1 MPTVKQ
7 SIWILIA
14 IAMAFVAATTF
25 GISAVE
31 QTAPQVA
38 TNRFTASK
46 ADLGLKDHQRL
57 KTLLGIERPLRERRH
72 PPCQCSRPAHRGLA
86 HRRSGRARSQFAN
99 GAKYQAPRVGAR
111 GSRPRVGRMDIVLAT
126 RQLTRC

>member
-7 SIWILIA
+7 SIGIAIA

-31 QTAPQVA
+31 QIAPQVA

-46 ADLGLKDHQRL
+46 ADLELKDHQRL
-57 KTLLGIERPLRERRH
+57 RTLLGIERP
-72 PPCQCSRPAHRGLA
+72 
-86 HRRSGRARSQFAN
+86 
-99 GAKYQAPRVGAR
+99 PR
-111 GSRPRVGRMDIVLAT
+111 
-126 RQLTRC
+126 

>member
-7 SIWILIA
+7 SIGIAIA
-14 IAMAFVAATTF
+14 IAMAFVAATAF
-25 GISAVE
+25 SISAIE

-57 KTLLGIERPLRERRH
+57 RRLLSIERP
-72 PPCQCSRPAHRGLA
+72 
-86 HRRSGRARSQFAN
+86 
-99 GAKYQAPRVGAR
+99 PR
-111 GSRPRVGRMDIVLAT
+111 
-126 RQLTRC
+126 

>member
-7 SIWILIA
+7 SIGFSIA
-14 IAMAFVAATTF
+14 IAMAFVAATAF

-31 QTAPQVA
+31 QSVPQLA

-57 KTLLGIERPLRERRH
+57 RTLLGIERP
-72 PPCQCSRPAHRGLA
+72 
-86 HRRSGRARSQFAN
+86 
-99 GAKYQAPRVGAR
+99 PR
-111 GSRPRVGRMDIVLAT
+111 
-126 RQLTRC
+126 

>member
-7 SIWILIA
+7 SIGIAIA

-31 QTAPQVA
+31 QTAPQFA

-57 KTLLGIERPLRERRH
+57 STLLGIERP
-72 PPCQCSRPAHRGLA
+72 
-86 HRRSGRARSQFAN
+86 
-99 GAKYQAPRVGAR
+99 PR
-111 GSRPRVGRMDIVLAT
+111 
-126 RQLTRC
+126 

>member
-7 SIWILIA
+7 SIGIAIA
-14 IAMAFVAATTF
+14 IAMAFVAATAF

-46 ADLGLKDHQRL
+46 ADLGLRDRQRL
-57 KTLLGIERPLRERRH
+57 RTLLGIERP
-72 PPCQCSRPAHRGLA
+72 
-86 HRRSGRARSQFAN
+86 
-99 GAKYQAPRVGAR
+99 PR
-111 GSRPRVGRMDIVLAT
+111 
-126 RQLTRC
+126 

>member
-7 SIWILIA
+7 SIGIAIA

-31 QTAPQVA
+31 QTAPQFA

-46 ADLGLKDHQRL
+46 ADLGLRDRQRL
-57 KTLLGIERPLRERRH
+57 RTLLGIERP
-72 PPCQCSRPAHRGLA
+72 
-86 HRRSGRARSQFAN
+86 
-99 GAKYQAPRVGAR
+99 PR
-111 GSRPRVGRMDIVLAT
+111 
-126 RQLTRC
+126 